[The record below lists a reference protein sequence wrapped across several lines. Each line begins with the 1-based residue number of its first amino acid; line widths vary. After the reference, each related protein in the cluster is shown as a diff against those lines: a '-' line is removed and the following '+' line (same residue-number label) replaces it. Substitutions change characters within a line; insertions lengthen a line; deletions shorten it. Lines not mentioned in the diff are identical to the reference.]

1 MDVEKNTK
9 EKKSFVKRPVGILK
23 KQLGYTREF
32 PHPNL
37 ARIIIPTL
45 PYEALDCSGEKI
57 LPWSLMKLFDSC
69 EIRDFW
75 PIQEEPQGPAHDKV
89 LYILNYE
96 LEIDEALHTSDSPKF
111 PLIIDNTVKYVKRAS
126 RFTEKK
132 LRHPAVERQYAR
144 CSAVEVNMDPETRKP
159 KPFPSWWK
167 EHFNFP
173 TEGPKREFKIPPKPE
188 ANVFSSEHRVYFSD
202 TDENKHMNYTVYVRF
217 CCDSFCENVIA
228 GKYGVSLDVYET
240 GVKKLQ
246 VSYLKECNL
255 GDILTVES
263 WEDNVT
269 KDTYHFEIWNG
280 SALSATVTISYHNF
294 RNERQCSRL

>member
-1 MDVEKNTK
+1 MDVEKDTK
-9 EKKSFVKRPVGILK
+9 QKRSLVKRPVGILK

-37 ARIIIPTL
+37 VRIIIPTL

-69 EIRDFW
+69 EPSDFW
-75 PIQEEPQGPAHDKV
+75 PNQDEPKGPVHDKV
-89 LYILNYE
+89 LYMLNYE
-96 LEIDEALHTSDSPKF
+96 LEIDEALYTSDSPKF

-126 RFTEKK
+126 RFTETI
-132 LRHPAVERQYAR
+132 LRHPEVERPYVR
-144 CSAVEVNMDPETRKP
+144 CSGVDVNMDPETRKP
-159 KPFPSWWK
+159 KTFPLWWK

-173 TEGPKREFKIPPKPE
+173 TEGPKREFKIPPKP
-188 ANVFSSEHRVYFSD
+188 AKVFSSEHRVYFSD

-217 CCDSFCENVIA
+217 CCDSFYENVLA
-228 GKYGVSLDVYET
+228 GKYGASLDVYEI

-246 VSYLKECNL
+246 ITYLKECNL

-263 WEDNVT
+263 WEDEFT

-280 SALSATVTISYHNF
+280 SDLSATVTISYYNF
-294 RNERQCSRL
+294 RNGQSSRL